1 VNASEFDILSN
12 AAAGMDAQ
20 RAALDLAARNVAA
33 SEADGGEFARMVPRY
48 AFAPTPDADG
58 MGDDD
63 GVEPPQSLGD
73 GEEDSGSDADATVGD
88 APTVRYLGAVP
99 VRGVSPDAV
108 TEMVAVL
115 DAQRAYDTNA
125 SVFDVGKRLAERT
138 IDMGRVQ

>member
-1 VNASEFDILSN
+1 MNPSEFDILAN

-33 SEADGGEFARMVPRY
+33 SEADGAEFTRMVPRY
-48 AFAPTPDADG
+48 ALAPTPDADG
-58 MGDDD
+58 
-63 GVEPPQSLGD
+63 LGD
-73 GEEDSGSDADATVGD
+73 GDGVAPPEGLGDGDEDSAGDADGGD
-88 APTVRYLGAVP
+88 TPAVRYLGAVP

-115 DAQRAYDTNA
+115 DAQRAYDTDA

>member
-1 VNASEFDILSN
+1 MNASEFDILRN

-48 AFAPTPDADG
+48 AFAPTPDADDPG
-58 MGDDD
+58 DEAAVEPSESSVDGDTDLGDD
-63 GVEPPQSLGD
+63 G
-73 GEEDSGSDADATVGD
+73 
-88 APTVRYLGAVP
+88 APAVRYTGAVP
-99 VRGVSPDAV
+99 VRGMSPDAV

>member
-1 VNASEFDILSN
+1 VNPSEFDILAN

-33 SEADGGEFARMVPRY
+33 SEADGGAFARMVPRY
-48 AFAPTPDADG
+48 AFAPTPDAAG
-58 MGDDD
+58 LGDDD
-63 GVEPPQSLGD
+63 GVAPPEGLGD
-73 GEEDSGSDADATVGD
+73 DGEDSAGEADATVGD
-88 APTVRYLGAVP
+88 TPVVRYLGAMP

>member
-1 VNASEFDILSN
+1 VNASEFDILRN

-33 SEADGGEFARMVPRY
+33 SEADGGDFARMVPRY

-58 MGDDD
+58 PADDDGLGPPESPANDDADSGDDD
-63 GVEPPQSLGD
+63 
-73 GEEDSGSDADATVGD
+73 
-88 APTVRYLGAVP
+88 APAVRYTGAVP
-99 VRGVSPDAV
+99 VRGMSPDAV

-138 IDMGRVQ
+138 IDMGRVS

>member
-1 VNASEFDILSN
+1 MNAAEFDILGN

-33 SEADGGEFARMVPRY
+33 SEADGGDFARMVPRY
-48 AFAPTPDADG
+48 AFAPTPGADDPA
-58 MGDDD
+58 DDD
-63 GVEPPQSLGD
+63 GVAPPETPDGD
-73 GEEDSGSDADATVGD
+73 TDSSEGD
-88 APTVRYLGAVP
+88 APAVRYMGAVP
-99 VRGVSPDAV
+99 VRGISPDAV

-138 IDMGRVQ
+138 IDMGRVS

>member
-1 VNASEFDILSN
+1 MNASEFDILRN

-33 SEADGGEFARMVPRY
+33 SEADGGDFARMVPRY
-48 AFAPTPDADG
+48 AFAPMPDADVP
-58 MGDDD
+58 GDDD
-63 GVEPPQSLGD
+63 GVQPPESPID
-73 GEEDSGSDADATVGD
+73 DDADSRDDD
-88 APTVRYLGAVP
+88 APAVRYTGAVP
-99 VRGVSPDAV
+99 VRGMSPDAV

-138 IDMGRVQ
+138 IDMGRVS

>member
-1 VNASEFDILSN
+1 MNATEFDILRN

-33 SEADGGEFARMVPRY
+33 SEADGGDFARMVPRY

-58 MGDDD
+58 AADDDD
-63 GVEPPQSLGD
+63 GVAPPEGLGGD
-73 GEEDSGSDADATVGD
+73 DADPDGDD
-88 APTVRYLGAVP
+88 APAVRYMGAVP
-99 VRGVSPDAV
+99 VRGISPDAV

-115 DAQRAYDTNA
+115 DAQRAYDSNA

-138 IDMGRVQ
+138 IDMGRVS

>member
-1 VNASEFDILSN
+1 VSAGEFDILAN

-33 SEADGGEFARMVPRY
+33 SEADGAEFTRMVPRY

-58 MGDDD
+58 LGDDD
-63 GVEPPQSLGD
+63 GVAPPEGLGD
-73 GEEDSGSDADATVGD
+73 GDEDSAGDADATGGD
-88 APTVRYLGAVP
+88 TPAVRYLGAVP